1 MRTGVA
7 EFTLDYGRCPRWLFG
22 RMVRLAR
29 AIGIAIIREFG
40 PEEFLK
46 RLADP
51 VWFQSLGCVLAFDW
65 NASGLTTTT
74 LGALKVAFQGL
85 EKDLGVFICGG
96 KGKTSRKTPEEIN
109 SWGWR
114 LGLNE
119 KVVKRLEY
127 SSRAAAKV
135 DSALIQDGFQ
145 LYHHNFIFTKTGKW
159 TVIQQ
164 GMNISRGRARRYHW
178 LGDTKKKFIEEPHS
192 GISSQIF
199 LPTVL
204 NLTSK
209 KSRANRQVAV
219 QLVRKPKT
227 FLRDLKI
234 LTVKTKDWQFKFLS
248 LPGTEFHHHPVER
261 ETLLSLESPQF
272 RRAINQALI
281 AQPTNFEKLLMTPG
295 VGPKTIRAISLVAE
309 IIYGAKPSYQDPARY
324 TFAHG
329 GKDGTPYFVN
339 RQIYDQTLAIIEK
352 AVKNT
357 PGILQKE
364 KTNLLFKAE
373 RFFGKV

>member
-7 EFTLDYGRCPRWLFG
+7 DFTLDYGRCPRWLFE
-22 RMVRLAR
+22 RMVRLGR
-29 AIGIAIIREFG
+29 VIGIAIIREFG

-74 LGALKVAFQGL
+74 LGALKVAFRGL

-109 SWGWR
+109 QWGWR
-114 LGLNE
+114 LGLEE
-119 KVVKRLEY
+119 KIVKRLEY

-145 LYHHNFIFTKTGKW
+145 IYHHNFIFTQTGKW

-164 GMNISRGRARRYHW
+164 GMNIARGRARRYHW
-178 LGDTKKKFIEEPHS
+178 LGSAKKKLIEEPHS
-192 GISSQIF
+192 GISSQIL
-199 LPTVL
+199 LPSVL
-204 NLTSK
+204 NLTAK
-209 KSRANRQVAV
+209 KSRKNRKISVE
-219 QLVRKPKT
+219 LIKKPKR
-227 FLRDLKI
+227 FLQDLKV
-234 LTVKTKDWQFKFLS
+234 LTVRSKDWQFRILS
-248 LPGTEFHHHPVER
+248 LPNLEFHHHPVER
-261 ETLLSLESPQF
+261 ESSLLIDSPQF
-272 RRAINQALI
+272 KRAINQALI
-281 AQPTNFEKLLMTPG
+281 AQPNNFEKLLMTPG

-309 IIYGAKPSYQDPARY
+309 IIYGAKPSYEDPARY

-329 GKDGTPYFVN
+329 GKDGTPYPVE
-339 RQIYDQTLAIIEK
+339 RKTYDQTLAVLERAIRK
-352 AVKNT
+352 ATN
-357 PGILQKE
+357 LSFRE
-364 KTNLLFKAE
+364 KTLAAKQAARLF
-373 RFFGKV
+373 G